1 MAHVVLKKSPGWKNK
16 LKYTQE
22 NVGAKAE
29 PPTRQTSVVFPT
41 RVWEIL
47 HYFFSCDAGVC
58 HDCWLNSGKATGVG
72 RFLRTCC
79 FIKNQSTDFRWT

>member
-1 MAHVVLKKSPGWKNK
+1 MFFKARINSYLNGPCSVKEVAGFKNK

-41 RVWEIL
+41 RVWEFL
-47 HYFFSCDAGVC
+47 HFFPVIVVFVIY
-58 HDCWLNSGKATGVG
+58 HATTV
-72 RFLRTCC
+72 
-79 FIKNQSTDFRWT
+79 D